1 MKNNKKRIISL
12 LIVFTMLIP
21 IVAQALGLA
30 TIQLKII
37 DDESGINEI
46 LLPDGTKTTDTDI
59 EYVITKNGFYKFT
72 AYDVAGNI
80 AQEFI
85 IEVSDINENTN
96 MDEIEDIINEAG
108 NELSNLPDGDE
119 KDKLKEEINIAK
131 ETYDDEIKS
140 RVVKIYEDISN
151 MVSIE
156 ESEIIEYEIT
166 NLPPKYQTDKYT
178 PNLEEEKDRLT
189 QNLQDKIN
197 EISNNNEL
205 EIANNAVDKAE
216 KTLNQEDVD
225 NAREIVN
232 NLSNGNEKD
241 ALNERLDSVEELI
254 NKIKDIEKEI
264 EDMDNLEEKNDI
276 QSEIDKLPEGKEKDR
291 LQQELNDKVEEL
303 EAINSGNET
312 LQQAIEAVKKAERT
326 LQQIDLDSA
335 WVEVRLLP
343 EGKDRDE
350 LSDRLNIVQELIFA
364 IKQIEKDIGN
374 MKDLEDE
381 SWIQREIDR
390 LPSGSEKV
398 RLQRELDSKVSELER
413 LENRDKELQRA
424 TEAVERAESTI
435 TQRDVDRAW
444 ILVNRLP
451 NSRDKDNLIRR
462 LDRVQDLIDKKEVE
476 GKDLEEAIKA
486 VERAEVTLQ
495 QKDLDLARTK
505 VNKLPASIIK
515 DSLNKRLDLVQKLV
529 DGEKEKEEANEKLL
543 EEVSDAVNKAEITM
557 KDEDIQSAK
566 DKTNQLPDGPRKEIF
581 KERIELV
588 EKIKAFKEE
597 LEKQEENKPKDPVPE
612 QEKPQVQEPKPDK
625 PTTNPSTPPIT
636 SKPSTS
642 KPSSNQGSSSSNNN
656 SNNNFNSFPTETT
669 EIENEEDLNDNN
681 YYKKPIREQQENF
694 FKLKELKLPVKD
706 DYEVHDEYIEVEDEV
721 LEIEEIK
728 TKPKKSKLPIIII
741 GILLI
746 AVVGTGITLF
756 IKNKN
761 KEDEEESYD

>member
-85 IEVSDINENTN
+85 IEISDINENTN
-96 MDEIEDIINEAG
+96 MDEIEDIINEAES
-108 NELSNLPDGDE
+108 ELEQLLDEDE
-119 KDKLKEEINIAK
+119 KNKLEEQLNKVKED
-131 ETYDDEIKS
+131 YDDEIKS
-140 RVVKIYEDISN
+140 RVNVISESISN
-151 MVSIE
+151 MISVDE
-156 ESEIIEYEIT
+156 EETIIYEIGA
-166 NLPPKYQTDKYT
+166 LPEKYQSNKYT
-178 PNLEEEKDRLT
+178 PSLEEEKIRLN
-189 QNLQDKIN
+189 QELQEKIN
-197 EISNNNEL
+197 KLINKNEFD
-205 EIANNAVDKAE
+205 IAKSAVEKAE
-216 KTLNQEDVD
+216 KTLNQEDLD
-225 NAREIVN
+225 FARNLVN
-232 NLSNGNEKD
+232 NLSDETQKSE
-241 ALNERLDSVEELI
+241 LNQRLDDVQGLI
-254 NKIKDIEKEI
+254 SKIKDIEKEI
-264 EDMDNLEEKNDI
+264 ANMEDLSQKNSIQDKINQLPNGTEKN
-276 QSEIDKLPEGKEKDR
+276 R
-291 LQQELNDKVEEL
+291 LQQELNDKIEEL
-303 EAINSGNET
+303 EAINSGNKT
-312 LQQAIEAVKKAERT
+312 LSEAMEAVKRAERT

-335 WVEVRLLP
+335 WVKVKSLP
-343 EGKDRDE
+343 EGNDRNE

-364 IKQIEKDIGN
+364 IKQIEKDIDN
-374 MKDLEDE
+374 MKSLDDE

-390 LPSGSEKV
+390 LPSGSERNRLQKDLDNKV
-398 RLQRELDSKVSELER
+398 RELER
-413 LENRDKELQRA
+413 LENKDKELQQA
-424 TEAVERAESTI
+424 IEAVERAEKTI

-543 EEVSDAVNKAEITM
+543 EEVSDAVKKAEVTM

-566 DKTNQLPDGPRKEIF
+566 DKINQLPDGPRKEIF

-694 FKLKELKLPVKD
+694 FKLKEPKLPVKD

-761 KEDEEESYD
+761 REDEEESYD